1 MKNIITS
8 ILAGVIS
15 FVLFYLIG
23 AFVQTSFD
31 ITKWSESA
39 RVLVGSFGGIV
50 SIFVMASTGLYKY
63 LNL

>member
-1 MKNIITS
+1 MKNTITS
-8 ILAGVIS
+8 ILAGLII
-15 FVLFYLIG
+15 FLLFYLIG
-23 AFVQTSFD
+23 AFVQMSFD

-50 SIFVMASTGLYKY
+50 SIFVMAMAGLYKY